1 MARNKVK
8 KNKILA
14 LRLSAF
20 GDVAMTVPVLTQLA
34 AEYPDTDI
42 TLLSRPFAAPL
53 YANAPE
59 NLHIRIFRPEDCNNV
74 GKLVIFAHHLKD
86 EGYTHVADLHD
97 VIRTK
102 IIRTVLKAGG
112 MKVSVID
119 KGRKEKLAITRTR
132 DKIIR
137 QLPTSFERY
146 AMTFKELG
154 FPVTDLYAFTS
165 IYNKGKGD
173 PQLFASL
180 TGTEK
185 ETPWIGFAPF
195 AAHTGK
201 TLPETTGR
209 KLLELIEKRHS
220 NWKIFLFGGG
230 KMEIS
235 KLNTLSSAISNAVCV
250 AGKLDLAG
258 ELSLMSHLDLLVSM
272 DSANMH
278 LASIT
283 ATPVIS
289 VWGATHHMT
298 GFLGWKQ
305 STGNIIQSD
314 IPCRPCSVF
323 GNKPCRNGDYA
334 CLHNI
339 TAEEIL
345 ERMESVING
354 KSR

>member
-1 MARNKVK
+1 MARNKVG

-59 NLHIRIFRPEDCNNV
+59 NLHIKIFRPEDCSNV
-74 GKLVIFAHHLKD
+74 GKLILFAHRLKD

-112 MKVSVID
+112 IKVSVID
-119 KGRKEKLAITRTR
+119 KGRKEKRAITRSKN
-132 DKIIR
+132 KILK

-146 AMTFKELG
+146 AQTFKELG
-154 FPVTDLYAFTS
+154 FPISDLYAFTS
-165 IYNKGKGD
+165 IYNNGKGD
-173 PQLFASL
+173 PLLFASL
-180 TGTEK
+180 TETEK
-185 ETPWIGFAPF
+185 TRPWIGFAPF
-195 AAHTGK
+195 ATHAGK
-201 TLPETTGR
+201 RLPEPACR
-209 KLLELIEKRHS
+209 KLLELIEKRHGD
-220 NWKIFLFGGG
+220 WKIFLFGGG
-230 KMEIS
+230 KLEIS
-235 KLNTLSSAISNAVCV
+235 KLDALSSEISNAVCV

-289 VWGATHHMT
+289 VWGATHYMA

-305 STGNIIQSD
+305 STRNIIQSD
-314 IPCRPCSVF
+314 MPCRPCSVF
-323 GNKPCRNGDYA
+323 GNKQCINGDYA

-345 ERMESVING
+345 VKMESVINE